1 VNGYDDIRL
10 TGGGDFQSLQFLA
23 SSGFIGVSSSYL
35 EYQLLEKGKV
45 VATGTLL
52 LNDYCCRAGSG
63 WEYVGFRGGGFD
75 EVRLQDTSVYATF
88 DPNMPPTTVQAL
100 ALDNIAAVPHGGP
113 NAAVLAAVNAAVPE
127 VPLPAALP
135 LFATGLA
142 GLGLLGW
149 RRKKKAIA
157 A

>member
-1 VNGYDDIRL
+1 L

-23 SSGFIGVSSSYL
+23 SSGWIGVSSSYL
-35 EYQLLEKGKV
+35 EYQLLEKGSV

-75 EVRLQDTSVYATF
+75 DVRLQDTSVYASF
-88 DPNMPPTTVQAL
+88 DPNMLPTTVQAL

-113 NAAVLAAVNAAVPE
+113 NADVPE
-127 VPLPAALP
+127 VPLPATLP

-149 RRKKKAIA
+149 RRKRKLA
-157 A
+157 AQSC